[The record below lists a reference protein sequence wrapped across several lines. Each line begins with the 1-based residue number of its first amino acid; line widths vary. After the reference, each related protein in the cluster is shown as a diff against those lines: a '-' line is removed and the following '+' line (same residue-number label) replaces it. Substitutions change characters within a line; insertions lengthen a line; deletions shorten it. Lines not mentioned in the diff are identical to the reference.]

1 MLLSINPINPQPR
14 RIQQVVDVLKNDGVI
29 IYPTDTVY
37 GLGCS
42 IFSKKAMKRM
52 HQIKNQNVSTVT
64 NPKKPLTFICA
75 NQTEVQ
81 KYTQGI
87 PTPVFKLLRRQLPG
101 PYTFVFKAAKIV
113 PKMMLT
119 PRSTVGLRWP
129 DHLIANEIVK
139 SFGHPILSS
148 SLRIS
153 ADELYDDP
161 HDLHEKYKKQ
171 VDLIVDGG
179 TIFAE
184 NSTIIDFSHGESE
197 IIRIGKGALDWLDE
211 V

>member
-1 MLLSINPINPQPR
+1 MLLSINPLNPQAR
-14 RIQQVVDVLKNDGVI
+14 RIQQVVDVLQNDGII

-42 IFSKKAMKRM
+42 IFSKKAMKRIY
-52 HQIKNQNVSTVT
+52 QIKKMNER
-64 NPKKPLTFICA
+64 KPLTFICA

-81 KYTQGI
+81 EYTQGI
-87 PTPVFKLLRRQLPG
+87 PTDVFKLLRRKLPG
-101 PYTFVFKAAKIV
+101 PYTFVFKASKIV

-129 DHLIANEIVK
+129 DHPIANEIV
-139 SFGHPILSS
+139 SAFGHPILSS

-161 HDLHEKYKKQ
+161 HELHEKYKKQ

-179 TIFAE
+179 VIFAE
-184 NSTIIDFSHGESE
+184 NSTIIDFSYGSVE
-197 IIRIGKGALDWLDE
+197 ISRMGKGSVEWLGQK
-211 V
+211 

>member
-1 MLLSINPINPQPR
+1 MLLSINPINPQAR
-14 RIQQVVDVLKNDGVI
+14 LIQQVVDVLKNDGVI

-42 IFSKKAMKRM
+42 IFSKKAMKRLQ
-52 HQIKNQNVSTVT
+52 QIKNRNEHNGM

-81 KYTQGI
+81 EYTQGI
-87 PTPVFKLLRRQLPG
+87 PTQVFKMLRRKLPG

-129 DHLIANEIVK
+129 DHAIANEIVE
-139 SFGHPILSS
+139 SLGHPILST

-153 ADELYDDP
+153 KEELYDNP
-161 HDLHEKYKKQ
+161 QELLEKYKDQ

-179 TIFAE
+179 IIFAE
-184 NSTIIDFSHGESE
+184 NSTIIDFSHGEAE
-197 IIRIGKGALDWLDE
+197 ILRIGKGPIDWLE
-211 V
+211 EI

>member
-1 MLLSINPINPQPR
+1 MLLSINPLNPQAR
-14 RIQQVVDVLKNDGVI
+14 LIQQVVDVLQNDGII

-42 IFSKKAMKRM
+42 IFSKKAMKRIY
-52 HQIKNQNVSTVT
+52 QIKKMNQ
-64 NPKKPLTFICA
+64 KKPLTFICA

-81 KYTQGI
+81 EYTQGI
-87 PTPVFKLLRRQLPG
+87 PTTVFKLLRRKLPG
-101 PYTFVFKAAKIV
+101 PYTFVFKASKIV

-129 DHLIANEIVK
+129 DHPIANEIV
-139 SFGHPILSS
+139 SAFGHPILSS

-161 HDLHEKYKKQ
+161 HELHEKYKKQ

-179 TIFAE
+179 VIFAE
-184 NSTIIDFSHGESE
+184 NSTIIDFSHGNAE
-197 IIRIGKGALDWLDE
+197 ISRMGKGSVEWLGLI
-211 V
+211 

>member
-1 MLLSINPINPQPR
+1 MLLSINPKNPQTR
-14 RIQQVVDVLKNDGVI
+14 LIQKVVDVLRNDGVI

-42 IFSKKAMKRM
+42 IFSKKAMK
-52 HQIKNQNVSTVT
+52 HLQQIKNRCDKNEM

-81 KYTQGI
+81 EYTQGI
-87 PTPVFKLLRRQLPG
+87 PTQVFKMLRRKLPG

-129 DHLIANEIVK
+129 DHAITNKIVE
-139 SFGHPILSS
+139 SFGHPILST

-153 ADELYDDP
+153 KEELYDNP
-161 HDLHEKYKKQ
+161 QELLEKYKDQ

-179 TIFAE
+179 IIFAE
-184 NSTIIDFSHGESE
+184 NSTIIDFSHGEAE
-197 IIRIGKGALDWLDE
+197 ILRIGKGPIDWLE
-211 V
+211 EI

>member
-1 MLLSINPINPQPR
+1 MLLSINPINPQSR
-14 RIQQVVDVLKNDGVI
+14 LIQQVVEILKNDGVI

-52 HQIKNQNVSTVT
+52 LQIKKQNVHNGT
-64 NPKKPLTFICA
+64 NPKKPLTFICG

-81 KYTQGI
+81 EYTQGI
-87 PTPVFKLLRRQLPG
+87 PKPVFKLLRRQLPG

-129 DHLIANEIVK
+129 NHPIANKIVEAL
-139 SFGHPILSS
+139 GHPILSS

-161 HDLHEKYKKQ
+161 HELHVEYKKL

-179 TIFAE
+179 IIFAE
-184 NSTIIDFSHGESE
+184 NSTIIDFSHGEAE
-197 IIRIGKGALDWLDE
+197 IIRNGKGPVDWLNE

>member
-1 MLLSINPINPQPR
+1 MLLSINPVNPQPR
-14 RIQQVVDVLKNDGVI
+14 RIQQVVDVLQNDGII

-42 IFSKKAMKRM
+42 IFSKKAIKRLY
-52 HQIKNQNVSTVT
+52 QIKKVNQ
-64 NPKKPLTFICA
+64 KKPLTFICS

-81 KYTQGI
+81 EYTQGI
-87 PTPVFKLLRRQLPG
+87 PTDVFKLLRRKLPG
-101 PYTFVFKAAKIV
+101 PYTFVFKASKIV

-129 DHLIANEIVK
+129 DHPIANEIV
-139 SFGHPILSS
+139 SAFGHPILSS

-153 ADELYDDP
+153 EGELYEDP
-161 HDLHEKYKKQ
+161 QELHEKYKKQ

-184 NSTIIDFSHGESE
+184 NSTIIDFSHGTAE
-197 IIRIGKGALDWLDE
+197 ISRMGKGSVEWLE
-211 V
+211 QT

>member
-42 IFSKKAMKRM
+42 IFSKKAMRRM
-52 HQIKNQNVSTVT
+52 QQIKNLNVHNGT
-64 NPKKPLTFICA
+64 NPKKPLTFICS

-81 KYTQGI
+81 EYTQGI
-87 PTPVFKLLRRQLPG
+87 STPVFKMLRRQLPG

-129 DHLIANEIVK
+129 DHTIANEIVET
-139 SFGHPILSS
+139 FGHPILSS

-153 ADELYDDP
+153 VDELYDDP
-161 HDLHEKYKKQ
+161 NDLHEEYKKQ

-184 NSTIIDFSHGESE
+184 NSTIIDFSHAEAE
-197 IIRIGKGALDWLDE
+197 IIRISKGSVDWLDE

>member
-14 RIQQVVDVLKNDGVI
+14 LIQRVVDVLQNDGII

-42 IFSKKAMKRM
+42 IFSKKAMKRLY
-52 HQIKNQNVSTVT
+52 QIKKMNQ
-64 NPKKPLTFICA
+64 KKPLTFICA

-81 KYTQGI
+81 EYTQGI
-87 PTPVFKLLRRQLPG
+87 PTHVFKLLRRKLPG
-101 PYTFVFKAAKIV
+101 PYTFVFKASKIV

-129 DHLIANEIVK
+129 DHPIANEIVTT
-139 SFGHPILSS
+139 FGHPILSC

-153 ADELYDDP
+153 ADELYEDP
-161 HDLHEKYKKQ
+161 HELHEKYKKQ
-171 VDLIVDGG
+171 VDLVVDGG
-179 TIFAE
+179 IIFAE
-184 NSTIIDFSHGESE
+184 NSTIIDFSHGEAE
-197 IIRIGKGALDWLDE
+197 ISRMGKGSVDWLDE
-211 V
+211 I

>member
-1 MLLSINPINPQPR
+1 MLLSINPLNPQAR
-14 RIQQVVDVLKNDGVI
+14 LIQQVVDVLQNDGII

-42 IFSKKAMKRM
+42 IFSKKAMKRIY
-52 HQIKNQNVSTVT
+52 QIKKMNQ
-64 NPKKPLTFICA
+64 KKPLTFICA

-81 KYTQGI
+81 EYTQGI
-87 PTPVFKLLRRQLPG
+87 PTDVFKLLRRKLPG
-101 PYTFVFKAAKIV
+101 PYTFVFKASKIV

-129 DHLIANEIVK
+129 DHPIANEIV
-139 SFGHPILSS
+139 SAFGHPILSS

-153 ADELYDDP
+153 VDELYDDP
-161 HDLHEKYKKQ
+161 HELHEKYKKQ

-179 TIFAE
+179 VIFAE
-184 NSTIIDFSHGESE
+184 NSTIIDFSNGNAE
-197 IIRIGKGALDWLDE
+197 ISRMGKGSVEWLGLI
-211 V
+211 

>member
-1 MLLSINPINPQPR
+1 MLLSINPLNPQAR
-14 RIQQVVDVLKNDGVI
+14 RIQQVVDVLQNDGII

-42 IFSKKAMKRM
+42 ILSKKAMKRIY
-52 HQIKNQNVSTVT
+52 QIKKMNQ
-64 NPKKPLTFICA
+64 KKPLTFICA

-81 KYTQGI
+81 EYTQGI
-87 PTPVFKLLRRQLPG
+87 PTDVFKLLRRKLPG
-101 PYTFVFKAAKIV
+101 PYTFVFKASKIV

-129 DHLIANEIVK
+129 DHPIANEIV
-139 SFGHPILSS
+139 SAFGHPILSS

-161 HDLHEKYKKQ
+161 HELHEKYKKQ

-179 TIFAE
+179 VIFAE
-184 NSTIIDFSHGESE
+184 NSTIIDFSHGTAE
-197 IIRIGKGALDWLDE
+197 ISRMGKGSVEWLGQI
-211 V
+211 

>member
-1 MLLSINPINPQPR
+1 MLLSINPLNPQAR
-14 RIQQVVDVLKNDGVI
+14 LIQQVVDVLQNDGII

-42 IFSKKAMKRM
+42 IFSKKAMKRIY
-52 HQIKNQNVSTVT
+52 QIKKMNQ
-64 NPKKPLTFICA
+64 KKPLTFICA

-81 KYTQGI
+81 EYTQGI
-87 PTPVFKLLRRQLPG
+87 PTDVFKLLRRKLPG
-101 PYTFVFKAAKIV
+101 PYTFVFKASKIV

-129 DHLIANEIVK
+129 DHPIANEIV
-139 SFGHPILSS
+139 SAFGHPILSS

-161 HDLHEKYKKQ
+161 HELHEKYKKQ

-179 TIFAE
+179 VIFAE
-184 NSTIIDFSHGESE
+184 NSTIIDFSNGNAE
-197 IIRIGKGALDWLDE
+197 ISRMGKGSVEWLGLI
-211 V
+211 

>member
-1 MLLSINPINPQPR
+1 MLLSINPLNPQAR
-14 RIQQVVDVLKNDGVI
+14 RIQQVVDVLQNDGII

-42 IFSKKAMKRM
+42 IFSKKAMKRIY
-52 HQIKNQNVSTVT
+52 QIKKMNE
-64 NPKKPLTFICA
+64 KKPLTFICA

-81 KYTQGI
+81 EYTQGI
-87 PTPVFKLLRRQLPG
+87 PTDVFKLLRRKLPG
-101 PYTFVFKAAKIV
+101 PYTFVFKASKIV

-129 DHLIANEIVK
+129 DHPIANEIV
-139 SFGHPILSS
+139 SAFGHPILSS

-161 HDLHEKYKKQ
+161 HELHEKYKKQ

-179 TIFAE
+179 IIFAE
-184 NSTIIDFSHGESE
+184 NSTIIDFSYGSAE
-197 IIRIGKGALDWLDE
+197 ISRMGKGSVEWLGQK
-211 V
+211 

>member
-1 MLLSINPINPQPR
+1 MLLSINSLNPQPL
-14 RIQQVVDVLKNDGVI
+14 RIQQVVEVLKKDGVI

-42 IFSKKAMKRM
+42 IFSKNAMKRM
-52 HQIKNQNVSTVT
+52 QQIKNQNVSIGT

-87 PTPVFKLLRRQLPG
+87 STSVFKLLRRKLPG

-129 DHLIANEIVK
+129 DHPITNEIVK
-139 SFGHPILSS
+139 SLGHPILSS

-161 HDLHEKYKKQ
+161 HELHEKYKKQ
-171 VDLIVDGG
+171 VDLVVDGG

-184 NSTIIDFSHGESE
+184 NSTIVDFSHGESE
-197 IIRIGKGALDWLDE
+197 IIRIGKGPLDWLDE

>member
-1 MLLSINPINPQPR
+1 MLLSINPVNPQPR
-14 RIQQVVDVLKNDGVI
+14 RIQQVVDVLQNDGII

-42 IFSKKAMKRM
+42 IFSKKAIKRLY
-52 HQIKNQNVSTVT
+52 QIKKVNQ
-64 NPKKPLTFICA
+64 KKPLTFICS

-81 KYTQGI
+81 EYTQGI
-87 PTPVFKLLRRQLPG
+87 PTDVFKLLRRKLPG
-101 PYTFVFKAAKIV
+101 PYTFVFKASKIV

-129 DHLIANEIVK
+129 DHPIANEIV
-139 SFGHPILSS
+139 SAFGHPILSS

-153 ADELYDDP
+153 EGELYEDP
-161 HDLHEKYKKQ
+161 QEIHEKYKKQ

-179 TIFAE
+179 AIFAE
-184 NSTIIDFSHGESE
+184 NSTIIDFSHGTAE
-197 IIRIGKGALDWLDE
+197 ISRMGKGS